1 MPKTYIIQKSLDIL
15 YLRKFYKKLIKFII
29 ILYIIMA
36 VWLFKIFVY
45 NFSITKNDYFVVTTA
60 GQLIEIFPNK

>member
-1 MPKTYIIQKSLDIL
+1 MPKAYIAQKSLDIL

-45 NFSITKNDYFVVTTA
+45 NFSIIKNDYFVVTTA

>member
-1 MPKTYIIQKSLDIL
+1 MPKAYIIQKSLDIL

>member
-1 MPKTYIIQKSLDIL
+1 MPKAYIIQKSLDIL
-15 YLRKFYKKLIKFII
+15 YLRKFYKNLIKLII